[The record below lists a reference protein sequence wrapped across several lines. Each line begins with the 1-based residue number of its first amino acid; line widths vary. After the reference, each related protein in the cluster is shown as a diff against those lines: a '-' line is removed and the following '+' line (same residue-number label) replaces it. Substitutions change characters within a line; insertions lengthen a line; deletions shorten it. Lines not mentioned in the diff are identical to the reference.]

1 MCASPRESP
10 YHSIMFRCIC
20 LHQCSV
26 SLSHWGFVHTHFVN
40 TLHKHIRYSHTSTYS
55 CAKHTFS
62 PILNDMTFWTWWWYE
77 HNTQWIN
84 IATWVHVC
92 CSSCIRICYRLL
104 YASFFLNQLESE
116 KNRLENLLSSNLLKR
131 KEELQRVRNTLIV
144 KLHICTR
151 VFTLFLC
158 ACVLTCMFARV
169 YNGKSVQPPYS
180 FHLDSKGS

>member
-1 MCASPRESP
+1 M
-10 YHSIMFRCIC
+10 
-20 LHQCSV
+20 
-26 SLSHWGFVHTHFVN
+26 
-40 TLHKHIRYSHTSTYS
+40 
-55 CAKHTFS
+55 
-62 PILNDMTFWTWWWYE
+62 
-77 HNTQWIN
+77 
-84 IATWVHVC
+84 HVC

-169 YNGKSVQPPYS
+169 YNSRSVQPPYG
-180 FHLDSKGS
+180 FHLDSKGGCRYMYLRNPKPFLVLVYMSYVNTVTVVPLYCYVFTAYLCQPI